1 VPSLRPVAGESES
14 MNGDIFAE
22 AKALASNPSFAEQ
35 QLRRLGISEHEIK
48 LYLEHLKEL
57 NNG

>member
-1 VPSLRPVAGESES
+1 